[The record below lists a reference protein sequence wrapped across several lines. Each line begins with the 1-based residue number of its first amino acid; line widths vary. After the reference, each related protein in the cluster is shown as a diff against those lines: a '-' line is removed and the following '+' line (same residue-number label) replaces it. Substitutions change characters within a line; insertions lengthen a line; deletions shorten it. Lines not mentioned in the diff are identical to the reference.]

1 MISQTEDR
9 FVLPVSLFV
18 VSHACLQF
26 VLRHPGLRFRR
37 RA

>member
-1 MISQTEDR
+1 MEAAMISQTEDR

-18 VSHACLQF
+18 VSHACL
-26 VLRHPGLRFRR
+26 HHSGIRFRC

>member
-9 FVLPVSLFV
+9 FVLPVSLLV
-18 VSHACLQF
+18 VSDARLHHL
-26 VLRHPGLRFRR
+26 GLRFRR